1 MVTHRVDALDALFV
15 GLSVLGSLGAVWI
28 VVGLFLTV
36 RWRRPRVVLLVM
48 AGVLTA
54 DLLALA
60 AKLLFGRARPY
71 VDQPLPEPLVTTP
84 LDLSFPSGHAATAFA
99 GATLIAA
106 VLPRVAVPLYLLAGA
121 VAWSRVYVGVH
132 YPLDVFFGAVLGIAV
147 GATFLALERSRSH
160 RSGSKDVR
168 RLDRS
173 FQTHEQAE
181 PAGTE
186 CGNRKR
192 RRGAGSRALRWPGA
206 GRRQ

>member
-1 MVTHRVDALDALFV
+1 VVTHRVDALDALFV

-106 VLPRVAVPLYLLAGA
+106 TLPRLAVPLYLLAGA

-132 YPLDVFFGAVLGIAV
+132 YPLDVFLGAVLGIAV
-147 GATFLALERSRSH
+147 GVTFLALERNRSH
-160 RSGSKDVR
+160 RSGSEDVYP
-168 RLDRS
+168 LDR
-173 FQTHEQAE
+173 
-181 PAGTE
+181 
-186 CGNRKR
+186 
-192 RRGAGSRALRWPGA
+192 
-206 GRRQ
+206 